1 MRAIQIKTTGG
12 PEVME
17 VVEVPTPKPGA
28 GQVLVKIEASGVNFI
43 DTYLREGRYPA
54 ELPFIPGQEAAG
66 TGGEAGRGGQWFC
79 RGRSCGVE
87 WNARERMQS
96 SRARRLRTC

>member
-12 PEVME
+12 PDVME
-17 VVEVPTPKPGA
+17 LVEIPTPKPGA

-54 ELPFIPGQEAAG
+54 QLPFIPGTRPAA
-66 TGGEAGRGGQWFC
+66 RPRW
-79 RGRSCGVE
+79 
-87 WNARERMQS
+87 
-96 SRARRLRTC
+96 RRR